1 MNIIVLGAGTF
12 GTSIANELAVNT
24 ANKVLI
30 YSSNQQK
37 VDEINSEHTNKSCF
51 PNKSLIKNLKA
62 TSERDHI
69 LLADVIFIA
78 LPSKV
83 ILGYLSVL
91 QSSFKKD
98 VLFVNLSKGL
108 LKGGVTILESLR
120 KELGL
125 NNVVTLKGPS
135 FAIEIMNRA
144 ETVLTL
150 GFSQE
155 KQKEII
161 FEIFSNTCIH
171 LESTKDING
180 VEILGVIKNIYAI
193 LLGIVDEKFISL
205 NSQFMILSKVFNEI
219 KVLNNILIAENKRLR
234 ELIDE
239 SINSEEIFARV
250 IIDRES
256 PYLKSIVLNR
266 GSKDNV
272 KIGMAIMDRN
282 YLVGQIIEVN
292 YSNSRALLLS
302 DLNSKIPVII
312 QPPFLQAVAS
322 GTGKNYG
329 IIEYTKDEYKENQ
342 IEKEAVVYT
351 SGLGGIFKPGIPV
364 GKLTNNPE
372 KLNFFSDFGQLS
384 FVKIVEF
391 KIGED
396 Q

>member
-1 MNIIVLGAGTF
+1 MVKGRDDFVIALRSAFFKKKDKQKFSLISLIVLSIVIIVLSNFNFKPIQLVKLGINEVIYRSSYIS
-12 GTSIANELAVNT
+12 SIPE
-24 ANKVLI
+24 NKI
-30 YSSNQQK
+30 
-37 VDEINSEHTNKSCF
+37 
-51 PNKSLIKNLKA
+51 
-62 TSERDHI
+62 
-69 LLADVIFIA
+69 
-78 LPSKV
+78 
-83 ILGYLSVL
+83 
-91 QSSFKKD
+91 
-98 VLFVNLSKGL
+98 
-108 LKGGVTILESLR
+108 
-120 KELGL
+120 KELTSKFKL
-125 NNVVTLKGPS
+125 
-135 FAIEIMNRA
+135 
-144 ETVLTL
+144 
-150 GFSQE
+150 
-155 KQKEII
+155 
-161 FEIFSNTCIH
+161 H
-171 LESTKDING
+171 LE
-180 VEILGVIKNIYAI
+180 LYKNYQSKLIQI
-193 LLGIVDEKFISL
+193 E
-205 NSQFMILSKVFNEI
+205 NSDEI

-239 SINSEEIFARV
+239 SINSEEISARV

-322 GTGKNYG
+322 GTGKDHG

-342 IEKEAVVYT
+342 IESEAIVYT

-364 GKLTNNPE
+364 GKITNNSE

-391 KIGED
+391 KIGD
-396 Q
+396 NQ

>member
-1 MNIIVLGAGTF
+1 MVKGRDDFVIALRSAFFKKKDKQKFSLISLIVLSIVIIVLSNFNFKPIQLVKLGINEVIYRSSYISSIPENKIKEV
-12 GTSIANELAVNT
+12 TS
-24 ANKVLI
+24 K
-30 YSSNQQK
+30 
-37 VDEINSEHTNKSCF
+37 
-51 PNKSLIKNLKA
+51 
-62 TSERDHI
+62 
-69 LLADVIFIA
+69 
-78 LPSKV
+78 
-83 ILGYLSVL
+83 
-91 QSSFKKD
+91 FK
-98 VLFVNLSKGL
+98 L
-108 LKGGVTILESLR
+108 
-120 KELGL
+120 
-125 NNVVTLKGPS
+125 
-135 FAIEIMNRA
+135 
-144 ETVLTL
+144 
-150 GFSQE
+150 
-155 KQKEII
+155 
-161 FEIFSNTCIH
+161 H
-171 LESTKDING
+171 LELYENHQSKLIQI
-180 VEILGVIKNIYAI
+180 E
-193 LLGIVDEKFISL
+193 
-205 NSQFMILSKVFNEI
+205 NSDEI
-219 KVLNNILIAENKRLR
+219 KVLNNILIAENKKLR

-329 IIEYTKDEYKENQ
+329 IIEYTKDEYIENQ

-364 GKLTNNPE
+364 GKITNNSE
-372 KLNFFSDFGQLS
+372 QLTFFSDFGQLS

>member
-1 MNIIVLGAGTF
+1 MVKGRDDFVIALRSAFFKKKDKQKFSLISLIVISIVIIVLSNFNFKPIQLVKLGINEVIYRSSYIS
-12 GTSIANELAVNT
+12 SIPENKIKEVISKFKLHLELYENHQS
-24 ANKVLI
+24 KLI
-30 YSSNQQK
+30 QIENS
-37 VDEINSEHTNKSCF
+37 DEIK
-51 PNKSLIKNLKA
+51 I
-62 TSERDHI
+62 
-69 LLADVIFIA
+69 
-78 LPSKV
+78 
-83 ILGYLSVL
+83 
-91 QSSFKKD
+91 
-98 VLFVNLSKGL
+98 
-108 LKGGVTILESLR
+108 
-120 KELGL
+120 
-125 NNVVTLKGPS
+125 
-135 FAIEIMNRA
+135 
-144 ETVLTL
+144 
-150 GFSQE
+150 
-155 KQKEII
+155 
-161 FEIFSNTCIH
+161 
-171 LESTKDING
+171 
-180 VEILGVIKNIYAI
+180 
-193 LLGIVDEKFISL
+193 
-205 NSQFMILSKVFNEI
+205 
-219 KVLNNILIAENKRLR
+219 LNNILIAENKRLR

-342 IEKEAVVYT
+342 VETEAVVYT

-364 GKLTNNPE
+364 GKIKNNSE
-372 KLNFFSDFGQLS
+372 QITFFSDFGQLS

-391 KIGED
+391 KIGNN

>member
-1 MNIIVLGAGTF
+1 MVKGRDDLVIALRSAFFKKKDKQKFSLISLIILSIVIIVLSNF
-12 GTSIANELAVNT
+12 NFKPIQLVKLVINEVIYRSSYISSIPENKIKEVTS
-24 ANKVLI
+24 K
-30 YSSNQQK
+30 
-37 VDEINSEHTNKSCF
+37 
-51 PNKSLIKNLKA
+51 
-62 TSERDHI
+62 
-69 LLADVIFIA
+69 
-78 LPSKV
+78 
-83 ILGYLSVL
+83 
-91 QSSFKKD
+91 FK
-98 VLFVNLSKGL
+98 L
-108 LKGGVTILESLR
+108 
-120 KELGL
+120 
-125 NNVVTLKGPS
+125 
-135 FAIEIMNRA
+135 
-144 ETVLTL
+144 
-150 GFSQE
+150 
-155 KQKEII
+155 
-161 FEIFSNTCIH
+161 H
-171 LESTKDING
+171 LELYENHQSKLIQI
-180 VEILGVIKNIYAI
+180 E
-193 LLGIVDEKFISL
+193 
-205 NSQFMILSKVFNEI
+205 NSDEI

-256 PYLKSIVLNR
+256 PFLKSIVLNR

-329 IIEYTKDEYKENQ
+329 IIEYTKDDYKENQ

-364 GKLTNNPE
+364 GKITNNSE
-372 KLNFFSDFGQLS
+372 QLTFFSDFGQLS

>member
-1 MNIIVLGAGTF
+1 MVKGRDDFVIALRSAFFKKKDKQKFSLISLIILSIVIIVLSNFNFKPIQIVKLGINEVIYRSSYIS
-12 GTSIANELAVNT
+12 SIPE
-24 ANKVLI
+24 NK
-30 YSSNQQK
+30 
-37 VDEINSEHTNKSCF
+37 
-51 PNKSLIKNLKA
+51 IK
-62 TSERDHI
+62 E
-69 LLADVIFIA
+69 VI
-78 LPSKV
+78 SK
-83 ILGYLSVL
+83 
-91 QSSFKKD
+91 FK
-98 VLFVNLSKGL
+98 L
-108 LKGGVTILESLR
+108 
-120 KELGL
+120 
-125 NNVVTLKGPS
+125 
-135 FAIEIMNRA
+135 
-144 ETVLTL
+144 
-150 GFSQE
+150 
-155 KQKEII
+155 
-161 FEIFSNTCIH
+161 H
-171 LESTKDING
+171 LELYENHQSKLIQI
-180 VEILGVIKNIYAI
+180 E
-193 LLGIVDEKFISL
+193 
-205 NSQFMILSKVFNEI
+205 NSDEI

-364 GKLTNNPE
+364 GKIENNSE
-372 KLNFFSDFGQLS
+372 QLIFFSDFGQLS

>member
-1 MNIIVLGAGTF
+1 MVKGRDDFVIALRSAFFKKKDKQKFSLISLIVL
-12 GTSIANELAVNT
+12 SI
-24 ANKVLI
+24 
-30 YSSNQQK
+30 
-37 VDEINSEHTNKSCF
+37 
-51 PNKSLIKNLKA
+51 
-62 TSERDHI
+62 
-69 LLADVIFIA
+69 
-78 LPSKV
+78 
-83 ILGYLSVL
+83 
-91 QSSFKKD
+91 
-98 VLFVNLSKGL
+98 
-108 LKGGVTILESLR
+108 VTIVLSNFNFKLIQIVKLGINEVIYRSSYISSIPENKI
-120 KELGL
+120 KE
-125 NNVVTLKGPS
+125 VTSKFKL
-135 FAIEIMNRA
+135 
-144 ETVLTL
+144 
-150 GFSQE
+150 
-155 KQKEII
+155 
-161 FEIFSNTCIH
+161 H
-171 LESTKDING
+171 LELYENHQSKLIQI
-180 VEILGVIKNIYAI
+180 E
-193 LLGIVDEKFISL
+193 
-205 NSQFMILSKVFNEI
+205 NSDEI

-364 GKLTNNPE
+364 GKITNNSE
-372 KLNFFSDFGQLS
+372 QLTFFSDFGQLS

>member
-1 MNIIVLGAGTF
+1 MVKGRDDFVIALRSAFFKKKDKQKFSLISLIVLSIVIIVLSNFNFKPIQLVKLGINEVIYRSSYIS
-12 GTSIANELAVNT
+12 SIPENKIKEVTTKFKLHIDLYENYQNELIKKQNT
-24 ANKVLI
+24 
-30 YSSNQQK
+30 
-37 VDEINSEHTNKSCF
+37 D
-51 PNKSLIKNLKA
+51 
-62 TSERDHI
+62 
-69 LLADVIFIA
+69 
-78 LPSKV
+78 
-83 ILGYLSVL
+83 
-91 QSSFKKD
+91 
-98 VLFVNLSKGL
+98 
-108 LKGGVTILESLR
+108 
-120 KELGL
+120 
-125 NNVVTLKGPS
+125 
-135 FAIEIMNRA
+135 
-144 ETVLTL
+144 
-150 GFSQE
+150 
-155 KQKEII
+155 
-161 FEIFSNTCIH
+161 
-171 LESTKDING
+171 
-180 VEILGVIKNIYAI
+180 
-193 LLGIVDEKFISL
+193 
-205 NSQFMILSKVFNEI
+205 EI
-219 KVLNNILIAENKRLR
+219 KVLNNVLIAENKRLR

-364 GKLTNNPE
+364 GKITNNSE
-372 KLNFFSDFGQLS
+372 QLTFFSDFGQLS

>member
-1 MNIIVLGAGTF
+1 MVKGRDDFVIALRSAFFKKKDKQKFSLISLIVLSIVIIVLSNFNFKPIQLVKLGINEVIYRSSYISSIPENKIKEV
-12 GTSIANELAVNT
+12 TSKFKLHIDLYENHQNELIKKQNT
-24 ANKVLI
+24 
-30 YSSNQQK
+30 
-37 VDEINSEHTNKSCF
+37 D
-51 PNKSLIKNLKA
+51 
-62 TSERDHI
+62 
-69 LLADVIFIA
+69 
-78 LPSKV
+78 
-83 ILGYLSVL
+83 
-91 QSSFKKD
+91 
-98 VLFVNLSKGL
+98 
-108 LKGGVTILESLR
+108 
-120 KELGL
+120 
-125 NNVVTLKGPS
+125 
-135 FAIEIMNRA
+135 
-144 ETVLTL
+144 
-150 GFSQE
+150 
-155 KQKEII
+155 
-161 FEIFSNTCIH
+161 
-171 LESTKDING
+171 
-180 VEILGVIKNIYAI
+180 
-193 LLGIVDEKFISL
+193 
-205 NSQFMILSKVFNEI
+205 EI

-364 GKLTNNPE
+364 GKITNNSE
-372 KLNFFSDFGQLS
+372 QLTFFSDFGQLS

>member
-1 MNIIVLGAGTF
+1 MVKGRDDFVIALRSAFFKKKDKQKFSLISLIVLSIVIIVLSNFNFKPIQLVKLGINEVIYRSSYISSIPENKIKEV
-12 GTSIANELAVNT
+12 TS
-24 ANKVLI
+24 K
-30 YSSNQQK
+30 
-37 VDEINSEHTNKSCF
+37 
-51 PNKSLIKNLKA
+51 
-62 TSERDHI
+62 
-69 LLADVIFIA
+69 
-78 LPSKV
+78 
-83 ILGYLSVL
+83 
-91 QSSFKKD
+91 FK
-98 VLFVNLSKGL
+98 L
-108 LKGGVTILESLR
+108 
-120 KELGL
+120 
-125 NNVVTLKGPS
+125 
-135 FAIEIMNRA
+135 
-144 ETVLTL
+144 
-150 GFSQE
+150 
-155 KQKEII
+155 
-161 FEIFSNTCIH
+161 H
-171 LESTKDING
+171 LELYENHQSKLIQI
-180 VEILGVIKNIYAI
+180 E
-193 LLGIVDEKFISL
+193 
-205 NSQFMILSKVFNEI
+205 NSDEI

-322 GTGKNYG
+322 GTGKDHG
-329 IIEYTKDEYKENQ
+329 IIEYTKDDYKENQ
-342 IEKEAVVYT
+342 IENEAVVYT

-364 GKLTNNPE
+364 GKLINNSE

-391 KIGED
+391 KIGNN
-396 Q
+396 

>member
-1 MNIIVLGAGTF
+1 MVKGRDDF
-12 GTSIANELAVNT
+12 VIALRSAFF
-24 ANKVLI
+24 KKKDK
-30 YSSNQQK
+30 QK
-37 VDEINSEHTNKSCF
+37 F
-51 PNKSLIKNLKA
+51 SLISL
-62 TSERDHI
+62 I
-69 LLADVIFIA
+69 I
-78 LPSKV
+78 
-83 ILGYLSVL
+83 LSVVIIIL
-91 QSSFKKD
+91 SNFNFKPIQ
-98 VLFVNLSKGL
+98 L
-108 LKGGVTILESLR
+108 LK
-120 KELGL
+120 LGI
-125 NNVVTLKGPS
+125 NEVIYRSSYISSIPENK
-135 FAIEIMNRA
+135 I
-144 ETVLTL
+144 
-150 GFSQE
+150 
-155 KQKEII
+155 KEII
-161 FEIFSNTCIH
+161 SKFKLHIDLYENYQNELNKKQNT
-171 LESTKDING
+171 D
-180 VEILGVIKNIYAI
+180 
-193 LLGIVDEKFISL
+193 
-205 NSQFMILSKVFNEI
+205 EI

-322 GTGKNYG
+322 GTGKDHG

-342 IEKEAVVYT
+342 IESEAIVYT

-364 GKLTNNPE
+364 GKITNNSE

-391 KIGED
+391 KIGD
-396 Q
+396 NQ